1 MYPLLLMSSVA
12 VILDQHIKKSLQTL
26 NGLGGLHYFCLGV
39 TEQPTKAPFFYLVGC
54 AAKFIDE
61 KRADELWGIS
71 QVHRLCVL
79 ASGTSAF
86 VIFSCFAF
94 INVCLWHL
102 GQNKGKF
109 FNSVSSRI
117 CTLVLLPQI
126 GHSINFSFCIRHI
139 SSDSQTQDCLSYC
152 CQGKPQVPFAL
163 LLGLWHYMWKKVLHL
178 FQSKS

>member
-1 MYPLLLMSSVA
+1 MSSIA
-12 VILDQHIKKSLQTL
+12 VIFDHRIKKFLQTRKRVRKEVEFSS
-26 NGLGGLHYFCLGV
+26 GRVYTAHQSTVFFIRWACPTCDYIK
-39 TEQPTKAPFFYLVGC
+39 TEPTNC
-54 AAKFIDE
+54 DFI
-61 KRADELWGIS
+61 A

-163 LLGLWHYMWKKVLHL
+163 LLGL
-178 FQSKS
+178 